1 VRGFILAAGFGTR
14 LRPLTDHVPKALV
27 KVAGTPL
34 LGHALYFFKE
44 HGIQT
49 IGVNTHY
56 LPEQIEKYSSESEI
70 AFVQFHEEGKIRG
83 TGGALHF
90 ARNFLVGDTTFVVA
104 NADIIARYQLSDA
117 LQKFEQSDAIC
128 MLVAFPAIGGG
139 TIFYDQS
146 TGEYLGTPGGPLEC
160 MSKASADFIGTAFY
174 RREFLGYVQPED
186 FSVVPIWLRA
196 AQNGAKVI
204 VHIISDGFWRDVGSP
219 QALLDIH
226 CEIIDGKITL
236 PLPANMLI
244 DTAKKRCLHTS
255 VKETEQIGEYSWI
268 ESPHFPNS
276 TCSSRVLCYADVKKI
291 HETNL
296 NNAIVTEWGV
306 LPAS

>member
-1 VRGFILAAGFGTR
+1 
-14 LRPLTDHVPKALV
+14 LTDHVPKALV

-34 LGHALYFFKE
+34 LGHALHFFNE

-49 IGVNTHY
+49 MGVNTHY
-56 LPEQIEKYSSESEI
+56 LPEQIDKYSRESEST
-70 AFVQFHEEGKIRG
+70 FVQFHEEGKIRG

-90 ARNFLVGDTTFVVA
+90 ARSFLDGEDTFVVA

-117 LQKFEQSDAIC
+117 IQKFEQSDAIC
-128 MLVAFPAIGGG
+128 MLVAFPATENG
-139 TIFYDQS
+139 TILYNHS

-160 MSKASADFIGTAFY
+160 LSKTAADFIGTAFY
-174 RREFLGYVQPED
+174 RRDFLKYVQPDD

-204 VHIISDGFWRDVGSP
+204 VHIVYDGFWRDVGSP

-255 VKETEQIGEYSWI
+255 VKGTELIGEYSWI

-276 TCSSRVLCYADVKKI
+276 ACSSRVLCYADVKNI
-291 HETNL
+291 HETDLKNV
-296 NNAIVTEWGV
+296 IVTEWGV